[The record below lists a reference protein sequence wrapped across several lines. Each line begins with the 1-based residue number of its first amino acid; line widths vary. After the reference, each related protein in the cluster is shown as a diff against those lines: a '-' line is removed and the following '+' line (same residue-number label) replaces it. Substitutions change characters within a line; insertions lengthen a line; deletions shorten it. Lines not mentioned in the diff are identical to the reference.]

1 MSSGSFIPSIKLE
14 HVISFSDAIFAF
26 AITLMALSIDIP
38 DLPTNLTQSELLD
51 KLYELLPQFES
62 YVISFVV
69 IAIFWVSYH
78 QVFNHIKGSHI
89 IMVYL
94 NLLFLLLITLLS
106 LSTSLVINYGGYH
119 IPYIIYSIMVILTS
133 SLLAMIWWHATKDNL
148 LIDKNLHQFYIKG
161 VMINLLSIPLV
172 FTVSIIISFVN
183 LDIAEYFWLVI
194 APLNIAIKQKY
205 KHSTYTSYFDSSNKD
220 INKLNRSY
228 IVDYRALY

>member
-1 MSSGSFIPSIKLE
+1 MSSGSFTPFIKVE
-14 HVISFSDAIFAF
+14 HVISFSDAVFAF

-38 DLPTNLTQSELLD
+38 DLPSDLTQAELVD
-51 KLYELLPQFES
+51 KLYGLFPQFES
-62 YVISFVV
+62 YIISFAV

-119 IPYIIYSIMVILTS
+119 IPYIIYSFMVILTS
-133 SLLAMIWWHATKDNL
+133 SLLAMIWWHATKDKL
-148 LIDKNLHQFYIKG
+148 LIDKNLHSLYIKG
-161 VMINLLSIPLV
+161 VMINLISIPLV
-172 FTVSIIISFVN
+172 FTISIIISFVN

-205 KHSTYTSYFDSSNKD
+205 KHSK
-220 INKLNRSY
+220 
-228 IVDYRALY
+228 

>member
-1 MSSGSFIPSIKLE
+1 MSSRSFTPSIKVE

-38 DLPTNLTQSELLD
+38 DLPSNLTQSELLD
-51 KLYELLPQFES
+51 KLYGLFPQFES
-62 YVISFVV
+62 YIISFAV

-119 IPYIIYSIMVILTS
+119 IPYIIYSLMVILTS
-133 SLLAMIWWHATKDNL
+133 SLLAMIWWHATKDKL

-161 VMINLLSIPLV
+161 VMINLISIPVV

-205 KHSTYTSYFDSSNKD
+205 KHST
-220 INKLNRSY
+220 
-228 IVDYRALY
+228 

>member
-1 MSSGSFIPSIKLE
+1 MSSGSFTPFIKVE
-14 HVISFSDAIFAF
+14 HVISFSDAVFAF

-38 DLPTNLTQSELLD
+38 DLPSNLTQSELLD
-51 KLYELLPQFES
+51 KLYGLFPQFES
-62 YVISFVV
+62 YIISFAV

-119 IPYIIYSIMVILTS
+119 IPYIIYSFMVILTS
-133 SLLAMIWWHATKDNL
+133 SLLAMIWWHATKDKL
-148 LIDKNLHQFYIKG
+148 LIDKNLHSLYIKG
-161 VMINLLSIPLV
+161 VMINLISIPLV
-172 FTVSIIISFVN
+172 FTISIIISFVN

-205 KHSTYTSYFDSSNKD
+205 KHSK
-220 INKLNRSY
+220 
-228 IVDYRALY
+228 

>member
-1 MSSGSFIPSIKLE
+1 MSSRSFTPSIKVE

-38 DLPTNLTQSELLD
+38 DLPSNLTQSELLD
-51 KLYELLPQFES
+51 KLYGLFPQFES
-62 YVISFVV
+62 YIISFAV

-119 IPYIIYSIMVILTS
+119 IPYIIYSLMVILTS
-133 SLLAMIWWHATKDNL
+133 SLLAMIWWHATKDKL

-161 VMINLLSIPLV
+161 VMINLISIPLV

-205 KHSTYTSYFDSSNKD
+205 KHST
-220 INKLNRSY
+220 
-228 IVDYRALY
+228 

>member
-38 DLPTNLTQSELLD
+38 DLPSNLTQSELLD
-51 KLYELLPQFES
+51 KLYDLFPQFES
-62 YVISFVV
+62 YIISFAV

-106 LSTSLVINYGGYH
+106 LSTSLVINYGSYH

-161 VMINLLSIPLV
+161 VMINLISIPLV

-205 KHSTYTSYFDSSNKD
+205 KHST
-220 INKLNRSY
+220 
-228 IVDYRALY
+228 

>member
-1 MSSGSFIPSIKLE
+1 MSSGSFTPFIKVE
-14 HVISFSDAIFAF
+14 HVISFSDAVFAF

-38 DLPTNLTQSELLD
+38 NLPSDLTQAELVD
-51 KLYELLPQFES
+51 KLYGLFPQFES
-62 YVISFVV
+62 YIISFAV

-119 IPYIIYSIMVILTS
+119 IPYIIYSFMVILTS
-133 SLLAMIWWHATKDNL
+133 SLLAMIWWHATKDKL
-148 LIDKNLHQFYIKG
+148 LIDKNLHSLYIKG
-161 VMINLLSIPLV
+161 VMINLISIPLV
-172 FTVSIIISFVN
+172 FTISIIISFVN

-205 KHSTYTSYFDSSNKD
+205 KHSK
-220 INKLNRSY
+220 
-228 IVDYRALY
+228 

>member
-1 MSSGSFIPSIKLE
+1 MSSGSFIPFIKVE
-14 HVISFSDAIFAF
+14 HVISFSDAVFAF

-38 DLPTNLTQSELLD
+38 DLPSNLTQAELLD
-51 KLYELLPQFES
+51 KLNGLFPQFES
-62 YVISFVV
+62 YIISFAV

-106 LSTSLVINYGGYH
+106 LSTSLVINYGDYH
-119 IPYIIYSIMVILTS
+119 IPYIIYSFMVILTS
-133 SLLAMIWWHATKDNL
+133 SLLALIWWHATKDKL
-148 LIDKNLHQFYIKG
+148 LIDKNLHSLYIKG
-161 VMINLLSIPLV
+161 VMINLISIPLV
-172 FTVSIIISFVN
+172 FTISIIISFVN

-205 KHSTYTSYFDSSNKD
+205 KHSQ
-220 INKLNRSY
+220 
-228 IVDYRALY
+228 

>member
-1 MSSGSFIPSIKLE
+1 MSSGSFTPFIKVE
-14 HVISFSDAIFAF
+14 HVISFSDAVFAF

-38 DLPTNLTQSELLD
+38 DLPSNLTQSELLD
-51 KLYELLPQFES
+51 KLYGLSPQFES
-62 YVISFVV
+62 YIISFAV

-119 IPYIIYSIMVILTS
+119 IPYIIYSFMVILTS
-133 SLLAMIWWHATKDNL
+133 SLLAMIWWHATKDKL
-148 LIDKNLHQFYIKG
+148 LIDKNLRSLYIKG
-161 VMINLLSIPLV
+161 VMINLISIPLV
-172 FTVSIIISFVN
+172 FTISIIISFVN
-183 LDIAEYFWLVI
+183 LGIAEYFWLVI

-205 KHSTYTSYFDSSNKD
+205 KHSK
-220 INKLNRSY
+220 
-228 IVDYRALY
+228 

>member
-1 MSSGSFIPSIKLE
+1 MSSRSFTPSIKVE

-38 DLPTNLTQSELLD
+38 DLPSNLTQSELLD
-51 KLYELLPQFES
+51 KLYDLFPQFES
-62 YVISFVV
+62 YIISFAV

-133 SLLAMIWWHATKDNL
+133 SLLAMIWWHATKDKL

-161 VMINLLSIPLV
+161 VMINLISIPLV
-172 FTVSIIISFVN
+172 FTISIIISFVN

-205 KHSTYTSYFDSSNKD
+205 KHST
-220 INKLNRSY
+220 
-228 IVDYRALY
+228 

>member
-1 MSSGSFIPSIKLE
+1 MSSRSFTPSIKVE
-14 HVISFSDAIFAF
+14 HVISFSDSIFAF

-38 DLPTNLTQSELLD
+38 DLPSNLTQSELLD
-51 KLYELLPQFES
+51 KLYDLFPQFES
-62 YVISFVV
+62 YIISFAV

-205 KHSTYTSYFDSSNKD
+205 KHST
-220 INKLNRSY
+220 
-228 IVDYRALY
+228 

>member
-1 MSSGSFIPSIKLE
+1 MSSGSFTPFIKVE
-14 HVISFSDAIFAF
+14 HVISFSDAVFAF

-38 DLPTNLTQSELLD
+38 DLPSDLTQAELVD
-51 KLYELLPQFES
+51 KLYGLFPQFES
-62 YVISFVV
+62 YIISFAV

-119 IPYIIYSIMVILTS
+119 IPYIIYSFMVILTS
-133 SLLAMIWWHATKDNL
+133 SLLAMIWWHATKDKL
-148 LIDKNLHQFYIKG
+148 LIDKNLHSLYIKG
-161 VMINLLSIPLV
+161 VMINLISIPLV
-172 FTVSIIISFVN
+172 FTISIIISFVN

-205 KHSTYTSYFDSSNKD
+205 KHST
-220 INKLNRSY
+220 
-228 IVDYRALY
+228 

>member
-1 MSSGSFIPSIKLE
+1 MSSGSFTPFIKVE
-14 HVISFSDAIFAF
+14 HVISFSDAVFAF

-38 DLPTNLTQSELLD
+38 DLPSDLTQTELVD
-51 KLYELLPQFES
+51 KLYGLFPQFES
-62 YVISFVV
+62 YIISFAV

-119 IPYIIYSIMVILTS
+119 IPYIIYSFMVILTS
-133 SLLAMIWWHATKDNL
+133 SLLAMIWWHATKDKL
-148 LIDKNLHQFYIKG
+148 LIDKNLHSLYIKG
-161 VMINLLSIPLV
+161 VMINLISIPLV
-172 FTVSIIISFVN
+172 FTISIIISFVN

-205 KHSTYTSYFDSSNKD
+205 KHSQ
-220 INKLNRSY
+220 
-228 IVDYRALY
+228 

>member
-1 MSSGSFIPSIKLE
+1 MSSRSFTPSIKVE

-38 DLPTNLTQSELLD
+38 DLPSNLTQSELLD
-51 KLYELLPQFES
+51 KLYDLFPQFES
-62 YVISFVV
+62 YIISFAV

-119 IPYIIYSIMVILTS
+119 IPYIIYSLMVILTS

-161 VMINLLSIPLV
+161 VMINLISIPLV

-205 KHSTYTSYFDSSNKD
+205 KHST
-220 INKLNRSY
+220 
-228 IVDYRALY
+228 